1 MSPCCTKKVGSQVTK
16 PKIRVL
22 IEISTTQPTIMRCRI
37 GGLIREPRRK
47 SVAGAAGAGAGS
59 VPPAAASRSMNCISA
74 SASAV
79 LPCASSQ
86 RGDSGS
92 VLRKYQTMSAPIPAM
107 TNIGRQPNVGI
118 TNVPINA
125 VAGSPETTSSA
136 MVASRRPR
144 SRGGT
149 NSVRVE

>member
-1 MSPCCTKKVGSQVTK
+1 MV
-16 PKIRVL
+16 
-22 IEISTTQPTIMRCRI
+22 
-37 GGLIREPRRK
+37 
-47 SVAGAAGAGAGS
+47 GAAGAGVGS
-59 VPPAAASRSMNCISA
+59 VPPAAASRSIDCINA

-92 VLRKYQTMSAPIPAM
+92 ALRKYQTMSAPIPAT
-107 TNIGRQPNVGI
+107 TNIGRQPNIGI
-118 TNVPINA
+118 TKVPINA
-125 VAGSPETTSSA
+125 VAGNPDTTNSA
-136 MVASRRPR
+136 MLASRRPR